1 MEPVRVIAGDT
12 WEWDVPA
19 PSRTASDGT
28 MTALRASDGWSLSYL
43 FVRDAAVYYTVSA
56 SADGD
61 DFTVAVAASVTT
73 GWPSGLYRWTAR
85 ATKDLAVY
93 TVGTGQI
100 YVAPD
105 PTLHADPRTH
115 AERCLAAIETAL
127 ESTLTT
133 GAEIVEFEMD
143 GLRVKKNRTEL
154 LDLRDRY
161 ASLVRR
167 SRGGSG
173 LSIIPVRLRR

>member
-1 MEPVRVIAGDT
+1 M
-12 WEWDVPA
+12 
-19 PSRTASDGT
+19 
-28 MTALRASDGWSLSYL
+28 LSYT
-43 FVRDAAVYYTVSA
+43 FIRDAATYYTVTA

-61 DFTVAVAASVTT
+61 DFSVSVAASVTT
-73 GWPSGLYRWTAR
+73 GWASGLYRWTAR
-85 ATKDLAVY
+85 VSKASEVY
-93 TVGTGQI
+93 TVGTGQV

-127 ESTLTT
+127 EATMTT

-173 LSIIPVRLRR
+173 LRIIPVRLRR